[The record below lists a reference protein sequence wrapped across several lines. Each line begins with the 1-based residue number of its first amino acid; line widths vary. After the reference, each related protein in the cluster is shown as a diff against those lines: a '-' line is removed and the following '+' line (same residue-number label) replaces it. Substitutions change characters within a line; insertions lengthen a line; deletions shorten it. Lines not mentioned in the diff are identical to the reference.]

1 MLTTHYSIPIHIL
14 PSHHIITSHLQST
27 FEFFSL
33 TSLADMSSKIHTVD
47 VVNPLAGGK
56 RALEL
61 YNVRREAAGVEV
73 RELIITTHQMDAHDR
88 LLALPHFLRDCRLLR
103 VFGGD
108 GLLNECVNAIAK
120 LVDVDGR
127 GSLQWELAAR
137 LRIQMHRCGS
147 SNAVH
152 KHITDNLALLPSSS
166 DSEKIVWLD
175 VMRVRA
181 KDAAFTR
188 FATLHTGMALMADFD
203 VLHEQKMRNVPV
215 WAKDVLSPAIA
226 ILQYYTRRLTV
237 KFKPAAPAAAGAAAF
252 AKPYTAAPAV
262 DKDGWC
268 VLDDTFLLVGI
279 LNMPWQS
286 GDICMA
292 PNSHSG
298 SLDLMVCRETPL
310 GRASP
315 LWRYELIG
323 LFNAMQNSG
332 AHVGDPR
339 IEYYNVQEVEVEPR
353 EAQAATIDGE
363 VHQISPAGINVT
375 LFPKKL
381 ACIE

>member
-1 MLTTHYSIPIHIL
+1 
-14 PSHHIITSHLQST
+14 
-27 FEFFSL
+27 
-33 TSLADMSSKIHTVD
+33 MSSSAAATTTIVNAVD

-61 YNVRREAAGVEV
+61 YNVRKDAAGVRV
-73 RELIITTHQMDAHDR
+73 HTLIITTGQMDALRR
-88 LLALPHFLRDCRLLR
+88 LAAMPQLLSDVQLLR

-108 GLLNECVNAIAK
+108 GLLNECVNAIAS
-120 LVDVDGR
+120 LVADSSSSSSGGQLR
-127 GSLQWELAAR
+127 WERAAQ

-152 KHITDNLALLPSSS
+152 KHITDALALLPAATPR
-166 DSEKIVWLD
+166 DSKLVWLD

-181 KDAAFTR
+181 KDGSFTR

-226 ILQYYTRRLTV
+226 ILQYYTRRLQV
-237 KFKPAAPAAAGAAAF
+237 KFKPAPVDGAAA
-252 AKPYTAAPAV
+252 AALPKAYTKAPAT
-262 DKDGWC
+262 DADGWC

-310 GRASP
+310 GRSSP
-315 LWRYELIG
+315 LWRYELVG

-332 AHVGDPR
+332 AHIGDPR
-339 IEYYNVQEVEVEPR
+339 IEYYNVSEVEVIPR

-363 VHQISPAGINVT
+363 VHQVSPAGINVT

>member
-1 MLTTHYSIPIHIL
+1 M
-14 PSHHIITSHLQST
+14 TSSSST
-27 FEFFSL
+27 PPPPTATAL
-33 TSLADMSSKIHTVD
+33 LNAVD

-61 YNVRREAAGVEV
+61 YNVRKDASNV
-73 RELIITTHQMDAHDR
+73 RVHTLIITTGQMDAHDR
-88 LLALPHFLRDCRLLR
+88 LLALPDLLSDVHLLR

-108 GLLNECVNAIAK
+108 GLLNECVNAIAS
-120 LVDVDGR
+120 LVTDRASG
-127 GSLQWELAAR
+127 ELLWQRASK

-152 KHITDNLALLPSSS
+152 KHITDALALLPAASTAPA
-166 DSEKIVWLD
+166 DRLVWLD
-175 VMRVRA
+175 VMRIRA
-181 KDAAFTR
+181 KDGAFTR

-237 KFKPAAPAAAGAAAF
+237 KFKPVPLDAAALAQF
-252 AKPYTAAPAV
+252 KKPYTKAPPTNAA
-262 DKDGWC
+262 GWC
-268 VLDDTFLLVGI
+268 ELDDSFLLIGI

-332 AHVGDPR
+332 AHIGDPR
-339 IEYYNVQEVEVEPR
+339 IEYYNVTEVEIVPR
-353 EAQAATIDGE
+353 ETQAATIDGE
-363 VHQISPAGINVT
+363 VHQVTPAGINVT
-375 LFPKKL
+375 LYPKKL